1 VSQCS
6 YPLDFYFLSTQ
17 GNPMF
22 SIHFFPDGIDEASF
36 P

>member
-6 YPLDFYFLSTQ
+6 YPLDFYFLSAQ
-17 GNPMF
+17 GNPLF
-22 SIHFFPDGIDEASF
+22 SIHFFSDGIDEASF